1 MGPDQT
7 VEIMRRVLIEA
18 MLLSAPL
25 LVAAALVS
33 LAVSLVQPLT
43 SVQEQTLTAVP
54 RLVVV
59 FVITVAVLPWMV
71 LAMFVVGM
79 GIAVWLR
86 STRPAVYADLG
97 HFTLTDPDSR
107 NDMFITAPKKAAM
120 PTSAPKIRP
129 NPISTRPKS
138 RGPAHVRRNISTPMR
153 MSLAL
158 FQQRRTKAVER

>member
-33 LAVSLVQPLT
+33 LAVSLLQTLT

-59 FVITVAVLPWMV
+59 FVITLAVLPWMV
-71 LAMFVVGM
+71 HRLVGFT
-79 GIAVWLR
+79 VRLF
-86 STRPAVYADLG
+86 TDFHKYLG
-97 HFTLTDPDSR
+97 
-107 NDMFITAPKKAAM
+107 
-120 PTSAPKIRP
+120 
-129 NPISTRPKS
+129 
-138 RGPAHVRRNISTPMR
+138 
-153 MSLAL
+153 
-158 FQQRRTKAVER
+158 

>member
-7 VEIMRRVLIEA
+7 VEIMRRLLIEA

-33 LAVSLVQPLT
+33 LAVSLLQTLT

-71 LAMFVVGM
+71 HRLVGFT
-79 GIAVWLR
+79 VRLF
-86 STRPAVYADLG
+86 TDFHKDLG
-97 HFTLTDPDSR
+97 
-107 NDMFITAPKKAAM
+107 
-120 PTSAPKIRP
+120 
-129 NPISTRPKS
+129 
-138 RGPAHVRRNISTPMR
+138 
-153 MSLAL
+153 
-158 FQQRRTKAVER
+158 